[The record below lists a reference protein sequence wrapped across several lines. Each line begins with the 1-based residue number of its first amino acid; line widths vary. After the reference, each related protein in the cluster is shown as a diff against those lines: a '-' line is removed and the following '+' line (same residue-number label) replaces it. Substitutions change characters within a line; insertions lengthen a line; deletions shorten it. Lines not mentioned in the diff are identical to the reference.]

1 MAFWN
6 LKAELIDIIEFI
18 DESRN
23 TMCHRFERHDNEIKN
38 GAQLIVRPGQTA
50 IFVNEGQIADVFQAG
65 RYELTTNNLPVL
77 STLKGWKYGFDSP
90 FKAEVYFVTTRLFPD
105 MKWGTR
111 SAFMY
116 SSKFF
121 TMEMRAF
128 GMYSM
133 QVSDA
138 KKFYEVLVSTYQ
150 AFSIDEVNE
159 KLRSKI
165 VTEVSDAVNET
176 QLPLAKL
183 TANLS
188 EISDEILKRVGNLFI
203 EKFGVSITDFNVESF
218 NMKEEDMAK
227 FKEFEQLDTINMGK
241 YQQKGMVD
249 AMQSAAENPNG
260 GSASE
265 GIGLGMGFGMANQMG
280 NMFNQPNNQT
290 PQGNGA
296 TPPPI
301 PTSVQYH
308 IVLNG
313 AQAGPYT
320 LDQLK
325 NLMSQN
331 QFNRD
336 TQVWKEGMSVWQKAS
351 DVAETNTLFSSMPPP
366 IPGA

>member
-23 TMCHRFERHDNEIKN
+23 NMCHRFERHDNEIKN

-65 RYELTTNNLPVL
+65 RYELSTQNLPVL
-77 STLKGWKYGFDSP
+77 STLKGWKHGFDSP

-111 SAFMY
+111 SPFMY

-133 QVSDA
+133 HVTDPRL
-138 KKFYEVLVSTYQ
+138 FYEVLVSTYQ
-150 AFSIDEVNE
+150 AFSVEEVNE

-188 EISDEILKRVGNLFI
+188 EISEEILKRVGSTFTQ
-203 EKFGVSITDFNVESF
+203 KFGVSITDFNVESF
-218 NMKEEDMAK
+218 NMKEEDMEK

-249 AMQSAAENPNG
+249 AMNSAAENPSG
-260 GSASE
+260 GSAGE
-265 GIGLGMGFGMANQMG
+265 GMGLGMGFAMANQMG
-280 NMFNQPNNQT
+280 QQFSQQGQNQQS
-290 PQGNGA
+290 
-296 TPPPI
+296 TPPP
-301 PTSVQYH
+301 PPVPQTTSFFVAK
-308 IVLNG
+308 NG
-313 AQAGPYT
+313 QQTGPFT

-325 NLMSQN
+325 TMAQQN
-331 QFNRD
+331 QFTRESL
-336 TQVWKEGMSVWQKAS
+336 VWKEGMSAWIKAS
-351 DVAETNTLFSSMPPP
+351 EVAETNSLFGQVPPP
-366 IPGA
+366 VPG